1 MGKLIWDEAGKRFY
15 QTGVNHGVLYKR
27 VDSAYPQGV
36 AWNGLTAVTES
47 PDGAEATDIYADDI
61 KYLSIRS
68 AENYKAT
75 IEALYSPEEFD
86 ECDGSAELI
95 AGVRISQQPRK
106 PFGFSWQTRLGND
119 DQFEDYGYVIHIIYG
134 ATVAPSEKNYQTI
147 NDSPETM
154 NLSWEI
160 DTIPVPVTGH
170 KATAHLEINSTLVT
184 PAQLTAIEAVLY
196 GQDAQEAVPATYAEF
211 TGTAFV
217 QGTTF
222 YERTGAGTDLSP
234 YVYTATEDTVYNS
247 EKTYYTQ
254 TSPGQEAKAAT
265 EPRLPLPDEILS
277 ILQAAA

>member
-1 MGKLIWDEAGKRFY
+1 MSKLIWDESGKRFY

-27 VDSAYPQGV
+27 VGEAYPKGV

-47 PDGAEATDIYADDI
+47 PEGAEATDIYADDI

-119 DQFEDYGYVIHIIYG
+119 SAFEDYGYVIHIIYG
-134 ATVAPSEKNYQTI
+134 ATVSPSEKNYQTI

-160 DTIPVPVTGH
+160 DTIPVAVTGH
-170 KATAHLEINSTLVT
+170 KATAHLEINSTLIT
-184 PAQLTAIEAVLY
+184 ATQLAAIEGVLY
-196 GQDAQEAVPATYAEF
+196 GVDA
-211 TGTAFV
+211 
-217 QGTTF
+217 
-222 YERTGAGTDLSP
+222 
-234 YVYTATEDTVYNS
+234 
-247 EKTYYTQ
+247 
-254 TSPGQEAKAAT
+254 QEAKAAVYAVT
-265 EPRLPLPDEILS
+265 SDTTPQTGTTYYTRSGSSPNYTYTQFEGSTFASGTDYYVMTSPAQSAKAAAEPRLPLPDEILS
-277 ILQAAA
+277 ILTAAV